1 MNINSIFP
9 ELIKICGSENVSNDA
24 STLKTYSSDM
34 SYVEAKAPICI
45 VWPSDAEEIERIVK
59 LANKMNFSLIPISS
73 GAGSRLHGDTIPH
86 KDNCVVLDL
95 SKMKKLLKID
105 KKNRVMM
112 IEPGV
117 TFSEII
123 PTLEKKGLKMNIPL
137 HPRASKSVLAST
149 LEREPVTIPRYMWD
163 STDPLLCTE
172 VIFGTGDLFRTGTA
186 AGPGTLKQQEKAGVA
201 HLNPMGP
208 TQFSPYRVIQGSQ
221 GSIGV
226 VTWATIKLEMKPTIQ
241 KVYHIQSD
249 ELQELLDFQHE
260 LIKYRLCDEL
270 LILNNLN
277 LACLLKQT
285 PQEINNLAKELKKW
299 NLIYV
304 LAGRGKLAN
313 DKLEY
318 LIGDIS
324 DIMEEQGLDP
334 SKDNEIINQTDV
346 LRVLRQPDTNA
357 WRIRLKGGHQD
368 IFFLTNFERI
378 PEYISIM
385 ESQNSYDL
393 GVYIQALNQG
403 TSHHCEFNIYYDP
416 TNVEESKTIKEDF
429 LKISTKLMDAGAFF
443 NRPYGLWAKEAYERH
458 GTSTQMALRKVK
470 QIFDPNNV
478 LNPGVLC
485 FDD

>member
-1 MNINSIFP
+1 MSNNSIISN
-9 ELIKICGSENVSNDA
+9 LINICGEKNVSNDA
-24 STLKTYSSDM
+24 SVLEAYSSDM
-34 SYVEAKAPICI
+34 SYVEAKAPLC
-45 VWPSDAEEIERIVK
+45 VAWPSNAKKIEEIVK
-59 LANKMNFSLIPISS
+59 LANKLYFSIIPISS
-73 GAGSRLHGDTIPH
+73 SAGPRLHGDTIPQ

-95 SKMKKLLKID
+95 SRMKKLLKLD

-117 TFSEII
+117 TFGDII
-123 PTLEKKGLKMNIPL
+123 PTLEKKGLKLNIPL

-149 LEREPVTIPRYMWD
+149 LEREPVTIPRHMWD
-163 STDPLLCTE
+163 SSDPLLCTE

-186 AGPGTLKQQEKAGVA
+186 GGPGTIKQQEKAGIA
-201 HLNPMGP
+201 QLNPMGP
-208 TQFSPYRVIQGSQ
+208 TQFSPYRVIQGAQ
-221 GSIGV
+221 GSMGV

-241 KVYHIQSD
+241 KVYHLQSD
-249 ELQELLDFQHE
+249 DLQELLDFHHD

-318 LIGDIS
+318 LMGDIA

-334 SKDNEIINQTDV
+334 SKEKEIINDTNI
-346 LRVLRQPDTNA
+346 LRVLRQPDTDS
-357 WRIRLKGGHQD
+357 WRMRLKGGHQD
-368 IFFLTNFERI
+368 IFFLSNFERI
-378 PEYISIM
+378 PEFVSIM

-393 GVYIQALNQG
+393 GVYIQALNLG
-403 TSHHCEFNIYYDP
+403 TSHHCEFNIYYNP
-416 TNVEESKTIKEDF
+416 NNAEESKHLKENF
-429 LKISTKLMDAGAFF
+429 LKTCTKLMDAGAFF
-443 NRPYGLWAKEAYERH
+443 NRPYGPWAKEAYERH
-458 GTSTQMALRKVK
+458 SASTQSALKKVK
-470 QIFDPNNV
+470 KIFDPNNV